1 MTIDDEA
8 RRRIARGWA
17 STSLDQRTY
26 AAQHGI
32 SPRTL
37 RQWVR
42 QFGMTA
48 RPEVRVREVVERA
61 IADLTALLASLDADV
76 ARREDSPEGVGESP
90 EPVTPERSTAAAADT
105 EAKTAREADRVAPR
119 AMPAAGVY
127 WF

>member
-32 SPRTL
+32 SARTL

-48 RPEVRVREVVERA
+48 RPEARMREVVEKA
-61 IADLTALLASLDADV
+61 IADLTALLASLDADA
-76 ARREDSPEGVGESP
+76 ARREDSPEESAALP
-90 EPVTPERSTAAAADT
+90 ERAAPERSAAAADNGAT
-105 EAKTAREADRVAPR
+105 TSRATDRVVPR